1 MQNKLQELT
10 DKLYNEGLSKGK
22 QEAEDLKA
30 KAKAEAEKIISDA
43 ETKAKQI
50 LDKAQKDAEELKTK
64 VNNDLMM
71 ASNQTIS
78 SIKQQVESI
87 IIAKSIESPTKAVM
101 SDTDFIKNVIL
112 TIVNAF
118 DATNPD
124 SVPLNLI
131 LPVSMQKEL
140 ESFINIDIAKN
151 IKAGIEVSF
160 VKNISNGFK
169 IGPKDGG
176 YIVSFTESDFNKL
189 IGKYLRPTTRKILF
203 GE

>member
-1 MQNKLQELT
+1 MQELT

-50 LDKAQKDAEELKTK
+50 LDQAQKDAEELKTK
-64 VNNDLMM
+64 VNNDLTM
-71 ASNQTIS
+71 ASTQTIS

-87 IIAKSIESPTKAVM
+87 IIAKAIESPTKAVM
-101 SDTDFIKNVIL
+101 SDTDFIKNVIS
-112 TIVNAF
+112 TIVHAF

-140 ESFINIDIAKN
+140 ENFISIDIAKN

>member
-71 ASNQTIS
+71 ASTQTIS

-151 IKAGIEVSF
+151 IKAGIEASF